1 MTRSRYTEKIQA
13 ELNRL
18 GFGPLVVDGQ
28 YGKLTAAAVREAET
42 EAGFTLL
49 SDLIRDEGLRLKAYP
64 DPVSK
69 GEPWTIGIGHTGSVK
84 RGDMVTLEEARGLLA
99 VDAVA
104 HNRTLARVLPWVADL
119 DADRRRV
126 LQNMHFNLGWD
137 NSRTAKLEGLAGFTR
152 TLADI
157 KAGRY
162 ASAATRMEASL
173 WAQQVGNRA
182 ERLAAIMR
190 NGPLPSRL

>member
-1 MTRSRYTEKIQA
+1 MTRSRYTEKLQA

-18 GFGPLVVDGQ
+18 GFGPLVVDGS
-28 YGKLTAAAVREAET
+28 YGPLTNAAVLQAYE
-42 EAGFTLL
+42 EAGYQLL
-49 SDLIRDEGLRLKAYP
+49 SDLARDEGLRLKAYP

-69 GEPWTIGIGHTGSVK
+69 GEPWTIGHGHTGGVK
-84 RGDMVTLEEARGLLA
+84 RGDTITLEEARGLLA

-119 DADRRRV
+119 DADRLRV

-137 NSRTAKLEGLAGFTR
+137 NPRTAKLEGLAGFVR

-162 ASAATRMEASL
+162 WSAATRMEASL

-182 ERLAAIMR
+182 KRLVAIMR